1 MIPRK
6 FLFQIGLPLFVS
18 GLITA
23 GAYQVDSQMA
33 QTRRANLGLFLGR
46 QIASQVQVLALNA
59 RDRQEPNPLAWA
71 IQSLSISPE
80 PRLVQLALLEGGKP
94 TDTEGEKYRF
104 NEKSGNF
111 SYLKV
116 LESQTGAG
124 VKVQIHLGYL
134 GFMGAMTSWVSDLWA
149 LLLFCALFFFLR
161 KLMVHLQ
168 VVPVCLPTKNNS
180 HYRILVDQAV
190 TSWMEQARTG
200 IKVLSLHLKQVI
212 QQAHQ
217 LVSSASQSRNQIESF
232 VQMSPDLPESTRQIL
247 LSAIQ
252 SYDEVFQVT
261 QDLNQH
267 ISSTTQSVLEE
278 SKLIQELQ
286 TKISQIDLKD

>member
-1 MIPRK
+1 
-6 FLFQIGLPLFVS
+6 
-18 GLITA
+18 
-23 GAYQVDSQMA
+23 
-33 QTRRANLGLFLGR
+33 
-46 QIASQVQVLALNA
+46 
-59 RDRQEPNPLAWA
+59 
-71 IQSLSISPE
+71 
-80 PRLVQLALLEGGKP
+80 
-94 TDTEGEKYRF
+94 
-104 NEKSGNF
+104 
-111 SYLKV
+111 
-116 LESQTGAG
+116 
-124 VKVQIHLGYL
+124 
-134 GFMGAMTSWVSDLWA
+134 
-149 LLLFCALFFFLR
+149 
-161 KLMVHLQ
+161 MVHLQ